1 MIIPIKKKRGIRK
14 VTRNK
19 LFFDLS
25 GIIFEDLP
33 VTYL

>member
-1 MIIPIKKKRGIRK
+1 MIIPKKRKKGIRK

-25 GIIFEDLP
+25 GIIYEDLP
-33 VTYL
+33 IA